1 MTSSFGSDWGRILKA
16 GGIPESP
23 GREEAVIAAQE
34 VSRRKRELKHRPKP
48 KGRTGKSKP
57 ATFPSLKHAKDV
69 T

>member
-23 GREEAVIAAQE
+23 GREEAVIAAQD
-34 VSRRKRELKHRPKP
+34 VSRRKREAKHRPKP
-48 KGRTGKSKP
+48 RTSRSKP

-69 T
+69 M